1 MAEALSRLSQITLG
15 LLRPNRAWPSDK
27 ETIRYC
33 TDRFVAVCIDGVP
46 AGNLKLET
54 VDIRISSKSDDSIVA
69 VCRFYRLPL
78 AWVPRANS
86 LRTRKSTLQLYVQGS
101 PALTVMEASIY
112 VEWPQDHTFSTP
124 LMVCMAEELK
134 DKELHRL
141 CKKYLNTS
149 LR

>member
-33 TDRFVAVCIDGVP
+33 TDQLIDVYIDGVP

-54 VDIRISSKSDDSIVA
+54 VDIHISPKSDDSIIA
-69 VCRFYRLPL
+69 VCRFFHLPL
-78 AWVPRANS
+78 AWVHRANS
-86 LRTRKSTLQLYVQGS
+86 IRTRKSAMQLYVQGS
-101 PALTVMEASIY
+101 PALTVIEASIY

-124 LMVCMAEELK
+124 LMVCTAEELK